1 MQPYRHHPGGVFALC
16 IKHVKRISKIT
27 VELIAAVEALRRGK
41 AHVVVVQRI
50 GHHQMRLAVNLSPER
65 QIIVVVISVVKKS
78 ALFHNQRSGTLTG
91 SAGIPAQWPLAG
103 QTANNL
109 NGPFQVLT
117 LDIFRNIAVI
127 NPAVTVRAD
136 FMACRHCGLC
146 HGRVAFERHGHAEN
160 REGNLITRKKI
171 QKTPYPDPR
180 TILIDRL
187 HAGMTLPRPRCGAD
201 DF

>member
-1 MQPYRHHPGGVFALC
+1 MFALC
-16 IKHVKRISKIT
+16 VKHVKRISKIT
-27 VELIAAVEALRRGK
+27 VELITAVKALRRGK

-50 GHHQMRLAVNLSPER
+50 GHHQMRLAVDFGPKR
-65 QIIVVVISVVKKS
+65 QVIVVIISVVKKS

-91 SAGIPAQWPLAG
+91 SAGIPAHWPLAC

-109 NGPFQVLT
+109 NGPFQMLT
-117 LDIFRNIAVI
+117 LNVFRNIAVI

-136 FMACRHCGLC
+136 FMACCHCGLC
-146 HGRVAFERHGHAEN
+146 HGRIAFERHGDAEHCE
-160 REGNLITRKKI
+160 RNLITRKKI

-180 TILIDRL
+180 AILIDRF
-187 HAGMTLPRPRCGAD
+187 HAGMTLSRPLRGSN